1 MQQTSDTQGS
11 SAQSQRR
18 KVAFHRTELSPI
30 LDVYGRLVQSGA
42 ARDYAI
48 GMYSDRAIFAI
59 YRRTAEQPT
68 WRIEKIPAL
77 ASRQGAYVVHGS
89 AGQVLRR
96 GHALAQVLRVFD
108 SRRFEVI
115 SG

>member
-1 MQQTSDTQGS
+1 MNIQQSLNQG
-11 SAQSQRR
+11 QPF
-18 KVAFHRTELSPI
+18 KVAFHKTEMSPI
-30 LDVYGRLVQSGA
+30 LDVYGRLVQSGQ

-48 GMYSDRAIFAI
+48 GMYRDRAIFAI
-59 YRRTAEQPT
+59 YRRAAEQPT
-68 WRIEKIPAL
+68 WRIEKVPTL
-77 ASRQGAYVVHGS
+77 ASRQGAFAVYGT

-96 GHALAQVLRVFD
+96 GHELAQVLRVFD